1 MIALYHVTC
10 SFAYADMNYNVIVYH
25 REDSGL
31 FHKCALLKGH
41 TSKLTDLL
49 LLPERNRL
57 FSCSRNEIIVWEVST
72 SSCKKSLLYCIC
84 DCTDLDLKRESAV
97 SVIFPF
103 QMEIKAQ
110 GCSSNE
116 GVMRKQPIKY
126 ANELTGLKVYYC
138 DIRNTLGFKWKRT
151 I

>member
-1 MIALYHVTC
+1 MARNGIFSYNLLTIREIRVWDGIDLTNVHCVWVD
-10 SFAYADMNYNVIVYH
+10 SEFYAEI
-25 REDSGL
+25 
-31 FHKCALLKGH
+31 LL
-41 TSKLTDLL
+41 TLL
-49 LLPERNRL
+49 MSSSMWLWNDC
-57 FSCSRNEIIVWEVST
+57 FIST
-72 SSCKKSLLYCIC
+72 FVL
-84 DCTDLDLKRESAV
+84 
-97 SVIFPF
+97 FPF

-151 I
+151 IWNYFFKFLKWHYNIFLQGNPHTGIHSLFKMN